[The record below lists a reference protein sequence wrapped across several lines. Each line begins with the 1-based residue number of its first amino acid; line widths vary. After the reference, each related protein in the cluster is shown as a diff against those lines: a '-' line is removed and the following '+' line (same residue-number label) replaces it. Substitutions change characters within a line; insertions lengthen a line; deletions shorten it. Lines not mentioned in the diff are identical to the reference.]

1 MQRIKM
7 SWSARRREQA
17 RHSLAFL
24 IFIDRLNALAAGGDL
39 KEELY
44 LLYVS
49 PLKSLAGDIRENLRR
64 PLDGIP
70 KKAGQPEIVAA
81 MRTGDT
87 PQKERQRMIETPSP
101 HLDHNAGITLSDAD
115 VKGRAGNTQDGES
128 GYPG

>member
-1 MQRIKM
+1 M
-7 SWSARRREQA
+7 SWSARRREQGKDTLCFSDLH
-17 RHSLAFL
+17 RPSEC
-24 IFIDRLNALAAGGDL
+24 AGGRGDL

-87 PQKERQRMIETPSP
+87 PQKERQRMIKHPP
-101 HLDHNAGITLSDAD
+101 HILIHNAGITLSDAD

>member
-1 MQRIKM
+1 M

-17 RHSLAFL
+17 QTLSAFL

-70 KKAGQPEIVAA
+70 KSRAAGNCGGHADGRYAPE
-81 MRTGDT
+81 GT
-87 PQKERQRMIETPSP
+87 PKDDKTPSP